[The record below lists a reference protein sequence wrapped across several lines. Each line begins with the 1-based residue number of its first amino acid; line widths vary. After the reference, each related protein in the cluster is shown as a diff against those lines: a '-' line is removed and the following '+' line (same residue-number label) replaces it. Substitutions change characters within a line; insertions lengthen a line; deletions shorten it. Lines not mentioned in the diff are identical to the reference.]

1 MPTSQDRKIALETRM
16 KQLKVRIA
24 EIEAELESH
33 QSKDWDD
40 LAAEREGDEVLEEM
54 GLSAQHEMR
63 MIEAAM
69 ARIEAGEYGICV
81 TCGAEIAEERLDLLP
96 ATPFCRDCAPKR

>member
-96 ATPFCRDCAPKR
+96 ATPFCRDCAPRR

>member
-1 MPTSQDRKIALETRM
+1 MPTSQDRKIALDTRM